1 MFVIVQKFMSAQG
14 KPPEQTNNLLQIV
27 TVLSVV
33 KEIKLLS
40 MPVLM
45 TTVEASG
52 NVLLPY

>member
-1 MFVIVQKFMSAQG
+1 MSAQG